1 MITGNKFRARAD
13 KCLREAHSMADPERK
28 LAHLDL
34 AQRWLRLATQIDNM
48 NVEPPSD
55 TPLVPT
61 QAGHQ

>member
-34 AQRWLRLATQIDNM
+34 AQRWLRLATQIDSM
-48 NVEPPSD
+48 DVESSSN
-55 TPLVPT
+55 TRLVPT
-61 QAGHQ
+61 QAGRP

>member
-13 KCLREAHSMADPERK
+13 KCLKEALSMADPERK

-34 AQRWLRLATQIDNM
+34 AQRWLRLATQIDSM
-48 NVEPPSD
+48 DVEPSSN

-61 QAGHQ
+61 QAGRP